1 MVETDAGT
9 SPHRS
14 KGRLMADTLSE
25 KARQLIARPI
35 LASLTT
41 LSADGSPQV
50 TPLWIDRD
58 GDDLVFNT
66 AKGRVKARHME
77 HDPRVAVSV
86 VDPDDPYNVV
96 ALRGTVTD
104 MTTDGA
110 DAHIDALAKKY
121 MGLDSYPMRQEG
133 EVRIKVRVRTDHIAM
148 QGWSSGQAPGGS
160 LKSGSDV
167 QAPCVHDDDTLGS
180 VKSAV
185 MSVRTASAYRAL
197 PSGQMWMLSSLR
209 TRIHRSL
216 GAWGSPTGGS
226 HVE

>member
-1 MVETDAGT
+1 
-9 SPHRS
+9 
-14 KGRLMADTLSE
+14 MADTLSE

-41 LSADGSPQV
+41 LGADGAPQV

-58 GDDLVFNT
+58 GEDLLFNT
-66 AKGRVKARHME
+66 AQGRVKARHME

-121 MGLDSYPMRQEG
+121 LGVDSYPMRQEG

-148 QGWSSGQAPGGS
+148 QG
-160 LKSGSDV
+160 
-167 QAPCVHDDDTLGS
+167 
-180 VKSAV
+180 
-185 MSVRTASAYRAL
+185 
-197 PSGQMWMLSSLR
+197 
-209 TRIHRSL
+209 
-216 GAWGSPTGGS
+216 
-226 HVE
+226 